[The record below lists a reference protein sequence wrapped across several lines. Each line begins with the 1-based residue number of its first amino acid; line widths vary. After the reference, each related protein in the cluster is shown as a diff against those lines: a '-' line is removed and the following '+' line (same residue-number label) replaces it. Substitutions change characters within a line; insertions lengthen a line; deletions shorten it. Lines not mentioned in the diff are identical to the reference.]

1 MLGAEAARLR
11 EELGAVEASGSPK
24 EARAALRSRLSRL
37 LRRIT
42 PKRKFVSHDGAKV
55 PLSRAP
61 LDVLCGAAATAAEEA
76 DRRAAKLASDG
87 YTRVEE
93 AFRAAAEVAAE
104 RAWAA
109 LSAGESGEPWRDLLP
124 PTFDPRAAVASAP
137 APATAVA
144 VPGRPGLWVLPAR
157 LAPQEQARWVR
168 ASLRRY
174 VEPAFHRN
182 VDIDGSKGH
191 GCEAGLWERE
201 WRAWAAARAAEAGGG
216 GDGAAPGPAG
226 AVAAEFSALRRVTWA
241 TIGVRYDWTRREYD
255 GLPRGEDGAARR
267 GCGRPAGAVS
277 PPLEVCEWGVQSA
290 AAVGEPVVP
299 EAGIVNLYHVAPALG
314 SRAAGPNGGEAAPA
328 ACGSARAAQRQRKSG
343 SGNSMGG
350 HVDDAE
356 AARERPVVSMS
367 VGCAAVFLLGGA
379 DRSEEP
385 TALLLRS
392 GDVVVMAGQARLAVH
407 GVALVVP
414 HTCPEGLFGAATGGG
429 AASAGGGRGESL
441 PVASGASVAA
451 VAPSVAAEDP
461 LWAPGCPEEEAA
473 FAAFASCLRLNI
485 NVRQVYDSAPP

>member
-11 EELGAVEASGSPK
+11 EQLAALEASDHLENSSA
-24 EARAALRSRLSRL
+24 ELRRKFSRL
-37 LRRIT
+37 LKRIT
-42 PKRKFVSHDGAKV
+42 PRRKFVSHGGTKT

-61 LDVLCGAAATAAEEA
+61 LGLLCSAATSAAEEA

-93 AFRAAAEVAAE
+93 AFRAAAEAAAE

-109 LSAGESGEPWRDLLP
+109 LSAGESGEPWLELLP
-124 PTFDPRAAVASAP
+124 PTFDPRAGTSAP
-137 APATAVA
+137 STPCAVA

-157 LAPQEQARWVR
+157 LTPQEQARWVR

-174 VEPAFHRN
+174 IEPSFHRN
-182 VDIDGSKGH
+182 VDIDGSEAQ

-201 WRAWAAARAAEAGGG
+201 WRSWAVSKAGKASGEASAVGLA
-216 GDGAAPGPAG
+216 DAPT
-226 AVAAEFSALRRVTWA
+226 AEFPALRRVTWA
-241 TIGVRYDWTRREYD
+241 TIGVRYDWTKREYD
-255 GLPRGEDGAARR
+255 GLPRGEDGAAKR
-267 GCGRPAGAVS
+267 GCGRPAGAV
-277 PPLEVCEWGVQSA
+277 PPPVEVHEWGVQSA
-290 AAVGEPVVP
+290 AAVGESVVP

-314 SRAAGPNGGEAAPA
+314 SMAAGRGDVEATPA
-328 ACGSARAAQRQRKSG
+328 ACSSGRAAKRQRKSG

-367 VGCAAVFLLGGA
+367 VGCAAVFLLGGR
-379 DRSEEP
+379 DRCEEP

-392 GDVVVMAGQARLAVH
+392 GDVVVMAGQSRLAVH

-414 HTCPEGLFGAATGGG
+414 HTCPQGLFGALAADDGIAMAAEGDGSLSTASAAVG
-429 AASAGGGRGESL
+429 AAAG
-441 PVASGASVAA
+441 
-451 VAPSVAAEDP
+451 PSVPVEDVM
-461 LWAPGCPEEEAA
+461 WAPGSPDEESA
-473 FAAFASCLRLNI
+473 FAAFASCVRLNI
-485 NVRQVYDSAPP
+485 NVRQVYESPPQ